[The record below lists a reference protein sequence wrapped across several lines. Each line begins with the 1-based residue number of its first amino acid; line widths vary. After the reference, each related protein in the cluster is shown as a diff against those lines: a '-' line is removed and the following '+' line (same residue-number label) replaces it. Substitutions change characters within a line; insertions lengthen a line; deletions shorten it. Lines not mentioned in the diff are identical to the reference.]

1 MKKRLLASIL
11 SLVLIVTLLPTAALA
26 AGEWDG
32 TSVDTDW
39 YNTTNTEFTIDS
51 AAKLAGLAQ
60 LVNKGITFQGQT
72 IKLGAD
78 IDLGNEEWTPIGTGT
93 YTNNYAPADDAHVF
107 CGTFDGNGN
116 TIYNLKMTKN
126 IEGSDPD
133 ADANLGLFSIT
144 GKGAVIKNLTIT
156 NVNISTTGRNVGAL
170 AGFAYNAELDN
181 ITINGNINISG
192 GHNVAGVCGMTRY
205 HDMSATNITVSGV
218 DGSVIKGKNIVGGII
233 TEIAP
238 NGSEQTFSNLS
249 VENIAIEG
257 VGGVGGIVGLLT
269 NGSMSNV
276 SVKNVAL
283 TGNTEWN
290 SNSMGRIRMGS
301 VVGLLG
307 NSGPSTVSNVTVEG
321 VTGKNLDGTSV
332 TLPVVGANYSGSIG
346 NATEAK
352 VGDDYYATLTI
363 ALSKAESGDTITLLA
378 DVDVTGSITISDKL
392 TIDLNG
398 HTLTGT
404 DTATDSFGLINI
416 QPGADLTINDSS
428 TDGTGRI
435 TLTAES
441 NREWNAYSSVISN
454 QRGKLTVN
462 GGTIEHKGGTDMA
475 YAIDNLTNT
484 GAEIAETTIN
494 DGVIKSTYRAIRQFL
509 NSSAEG
515 VNNILTVNGGTIEG
529 KNKSI
534 WMQDANASANIG
546 TLTVSDKATLVGNVY
561 LYVTEGSTK
570 WPVTVSIADAAFDES
585 YTVQTGNVPDG
596 ITVNVAGGYWGISNT
611 SGSYAAA
618 IGGIRYNTLAEA
630 INAAQPGDTV
640 TLLTDITANSTV
652 NINKSITLD
661 GDDHKI
667 SGSTSPLLTLNS
679 SANITV
685 RKATLEAIENV
696 VRYNYVNEGYAHTYQ
711 NCKISGGVYGIHY
724 DGGGGKVV
732 IDGCTIDGFNAF
744 ADSLEQVTIKDT
756 TFDADQSGYAGANLW
771 GYTEIENVTLVDEG
785 KTTWLDVKATAEV
798 IGGKVVKDGTELSLE
813 SYLDATAKVDTTY
826 YDTLEDAVKAE
837 GVTEITLVSDVDE
850 TFEVNKALTI
860 HLNGNKIA
868 ETVTA
873 AEDYT
878 VAKGTNEWVFGL
890 EESVISVTGVTL
902 DKTTAS
908 VYVGDTTTLVATVT
922 PADATIDGITWS
934 SDDESIAT
942 VDASGVVTGV
952 ADGTATITATT
963 EEGGYTATCTV
974 TVSHRPSGGGGGG
987 STSYTIAVE
996 DTKNGDITVSPSRAS
1011 SGSTVTITVDPDSGY
1026 ELDELTVLDK
1036 NGKEIK
1042 LTRKSDSK
1050 YTFKMPSGKVTIEAT
1065 FAEIEAFEN
1074 PFTDVAEGAYYYDA
1088 VLWAAENGITGG
1100 TSATT
1105 FSPAVTC
1112 TRAQTVTFLWRAA
1125 GSPEPETTVC
1135 PFTDVTPDK
1144 YYYDAVLWAVENG
1157 ITSGTSAT
1165 TFSPNATVTR
1175 AQNVTFLWRY
1185 DGSPVVSSGSFADVP
1200 ADAYYA
1206 SAVAWTV
1213 SEGVTNGTSAT
1224 TFGPDANCTRA
1235 QIVTFLYRYMA

>member
-1 MKKRLLASIL
+1 MKKRLLASFL

-32 TSVDTDW
+32 TSVNTGW
-39 YNTTNTEFTIDS
+39 YNTEDTEFTIDS
-51 AAKLAGLAQ
+51 AAELAGLAQ
-60 LVNKGITFQGQT
+60 LVNEGNTFQGQT
-72 IKLGAD
+72 IKLDAD
-78 IDLGNEEWTPIGTGT
+78 IDLNDKEWTPIGNAT
-93 YTNNYAPADDAHVF
+93 YTKNNYAPADDAHVF
-107 CGTFDGNGN
+107 CGTFDGNGK

-144 GKGAVIKNLTIT
+144 GDGAVIKDLTIT
-156 NVNISTTGRNVGAL
+156 NVDISTTGRNVGAL
-170 AGFAYNAELDN
+170 AGFAYKATLDN
-181 ITINGNINISG
+181 ITINGDIKISG

-205 HDMSATNITVSGV
+205 HDMSATNITVSGE
-218 DGSVIKGKNIVGGII
+218 DGSLIEGKNIVGGIFA
-233 TEIAP
+233 EIAP
-238 NGSEQTFSNLS
+238 NGSNQTFSDLS

-257 VGGVGGIVGLLT
+257 FGGVGGIVGLLT
-269 NGSMSNV
+269 LGAV
-276 SVKNVAL
+276 SGVTVQDVTLVGK
-283 TGNTEWN
+283 TTWDDDHPE
-290 SNSMGRIRMGS
+290 GRIRLGS
-301 VVGLLG
+301 VAGLLG
-307 NSGPSTVSNVTVEG
+307 SNYATISNEIVSNVTAKNREG
-321 VTGKNLDGTSV
+321 EDVI
-332 TLPVVGANYSGSIG
+332 LPIVGANYSGSIG

-352 VGDDYYATLTI
+352 IGDEYYATLKI

-378 DVDVTGSITISDKL
+378 NVNTTESIEISDKL

-435 TLTAES
+435 TLTAKN

-529 KNKSI
+529 ENKSI

-546 TLTVSDKATLVGNVY
+546 TLTVSDKATLVGDVY
-561 LYVTEGSTK
+561 LSVTKDSTA
-570 WPVTVSIADAAFDES
+570 WPVTVSIAAAAFDGS
-585 YTVQTGNVPDG
+585 STVLTDEENVPDG
-596 ITVNVAGGYWGISNT
+596 ITVDVAGGYWGISKENT
-611 SGSYAAA
+611 DYVAA
-618 IGGIRYNTLAEA
+618 IGGIRYNTLEEA
-630 INAAQPGDTV
+630 ISAAQSGDTV
-640 TLLTDITANSTV
+640 TLLTNITANSTV

-661 GDDHKI
+661 GDTHEI
-667 SGSTSPLLTLNS
+667 SGEASPLLTLNS

-685 RKATLEAIENV
+685 RNATLEATGNV
-696 VRYNYVNEGYAHTYQ
+696 VRWNYVNEGYTHTYQ
-711 NCKISGGVYGIHY
+711 NCQISGVVYGIHY
-724 DGGGGKVV
+724 DGNGGKVV

-744 ADSLEQVTIKDT
+744 AGSLEQVTIKKT
-756 TFDADQSGYAGANLW
+756 TFDADRSGYAGANLW
-771 GYTEIENVTLVDEG
+771 GYTEIEDVTLVDEG
-785 KTTWLDVKATAEV
+785 KTTWLDVMATAKV

-826 YDTLEDAVKAE
+826 YDTLEDAVNAE

-850 TFEVNKALTI
+850 IFEVNKALTI

-890 EESVISVTGVTL
+890 EENVISVTGVTL

-952 ADGTATITATT
+952 ADGTATT
-963 EEGGYTATCTV
+963 ENGGFAATCTV
-974 TVSHRPSGGGGGG
+974 TVSRRPSGGGGGG
-987 STSYTIAVE
+987 STTYTVSVDAGR
-996 DTKNGDITVSPSRAS
+996 NGDVTVSPTRAS
-1011 SGSTVTITVDPDSGY
+1011 SGSTVTITVDPDEGY
-1026 ELDELTVLDK
+1026 ELDELTVTDASGNAVTVTK
-1036 NGKEIK
+1036 VSD
-1042 LTRKSDSK
+1042 TR
-1050 YTFKMPSGKVTIEAT
+1050 YTFTMPRSRVTVSAT
-1065 FAEIEAFEN
+1065 F
-1074 PFTDVAEGAYYYDA
+1074 VAEEPLVFSDVPANAYYADA
-1088 VLWAAENGITGG
+1088 V
-1100 TSATT
+1100 
-1105 FSPAVTC
+1105 
-1112 TRAQTVTFLWRAA
+1112 
-1125 GSPEPETTVC
+1125 
-1135 PFTDVTPDK
+1135 
-1144 YYYDAVLWAVENG
+1144 YWAVENG
-1157 ITSGTSAT
+1157 V
-1165 TFSPNATVTR
+1165 TV
-1175 AQNVTFLWRY
+1175 
-1185 DGSPVVSSGSFADVP
+1185 
-1200 ADAYYA
+1200 
-1206 SAVAWTV
+1206 
-1213 SEGVTNGTSAT
+1213 GTSAT
-1224 TFGPDANCTRA
+1224 TFGPARALTRA
-1235 QIVTFLYRYMA
+1235 ESVTFLWRAYGCPEPETTVNPFTDVSETAYYYKAALWAMENGVTYGTSATTFTPGRPVTRAEALTFQWRAAGSPEVTGDGFSDVEADAYYADAVTWAVANGITRGTGGNTFTPAGDVSRAQAVTFLYRQLG

>member
-1 MKKRLLASIL
+1 
-11 SLVLIVTLLPTAALA
+11 
-26 AGEWDG
+26 
-32 TSVDTDW
+32 
-39 YNTTNTEFTIDS
+39 
-51 AAKLAGLAQ
+51 
-60 LVNKGITFQGQT
+60 
-72 IKLGAD
+72 
-78 IDLGNEEWTPIGTGT
+78 
-93 YTNNYAPADDAHVF
+93 
-107 CGTFDGNGN
+107 
-116 TIYNLKMTKN
+116 
-126 IEGSDPD
+126 
-133 ADANLGLFSIT
+133 
-144 GKGAVIKNLTIT
+144 
-156 NVNISTTGRNVGAL
+156 
-170 AGFAYNAELDN
+170 
-181 ITINGNINISG
+181 
-192 GHNVAGVCGMTRY
+192 
-205 HDMSATNITVSGV
+205 
-218 DGSVIKGKNIVGGII
+218 
-233 TEIAP
+233 
-238 NGSEQTFSNLS
+238 
-249 VENIAIEG
+249 
-257 VGGVGGIVGLLT
+257 
-269 NGSMSNV
+269 
-276 SVKNVAL
+276 
-283 TGNTEWN
+283 
-290 SNSMGRIRMGS
+290 
-301 VVGLLG
+301 
-307 NSGPSTVSNVTVEG
+307 
-321 VTGKNLDGTSV
+321 
-332 TLPVVGANYSGSIG
+332 
-346 NATEAK
+346 
-352 VGDDYYATLTI
+352 
-363 ALSKAESGDTITLLA
+363 
-378 DVDVTGSITISDKL
+378 
-392 TIDLNG
+392 
-398 HTLTGT
+398 
-404 DTATDSFGLINI
+404 
-416 QPGADLTINDSS
+416 
-428 TDGTGRI
+428 
-435 TLTAES
+435 
-441 NREWNAYSSVISN
+441 
-454 QRGKLTVN
+454 
-462 GGTIEHKGGTDMA
+462 MA